1 MHQNLQEPVGR
12 IPHQIRKLVS
22 IYRNAV
28 RRFGI
33 TENEFLVWYTLII
46 IGGEHS
52 QQDICGTWLLSKQT
66 VNTIIQNMVQKGF
79 AYLELVP
86 GSRNLK
92 KIHLTQRGK
101 QYGEDMMIPIS
112 DAENRTISRIAEK
125 DWEFCTTVLNHYIRI
140 FEEEIY
146 GAENKE

>member
-1 MHQNLQEPVGR
+1 MNQNLQEPVGR

-112 DAENRTISRIAEK
+112 AAENRTISRIAEK

>member
-1 MHQNLQEPVGR
+1 MNQNSQEPVER
-12 IPHQIRKLVS
+12 IHHQIRKLASV
-22 IYRNAV
+22 YRNAV

-66 VNTIIQNMVQKGF
+66 VNSIIQNMVQKGF

-86 GSRNLK
+86 GTRNLK

-101 QYGEDMMIPIS
+101 QYGEDMITPIS

-125 DWEFCTTVLNHYIRI
+125 DWEFCTTVLSSYIRM
-140 FEEEIY
+140 FEEEMY
-146 GAENKE
+146 GAENK